1 MNKKKNYTVSELIEK
16 LNEYPSDATVHLDFK
31 LECLVLKKDYKTIL
45 DKIELGDWVYDKYCF
60 MSDEKIYGQQPSL
73 ISDRFRYV
81 SVAEHGRRRPAY
93 ILDYLTMRDYTDVKE
108 LEPLLNHLWNKQR
121 FDDMLRNELIT
132 INSDKYQFGKER
144 KQHLKRT
151 AHG

>member
-1 MNKKKNYTVSELIEK
+1 MKKRNYTVSELIEK
-16 LNEYPSDATVHLDFK
+16 LNEYPSDATVHLDFN

-45 DKIELGDWVYDKYCF
+45 DKIELGDWVYDKYRF
-60 MSDEKIYGQQPSL
+60 MSDEKIYGQQSS

-93 ILDYLTMRDYTDVKE
+93 ILDYLTMKDYTDVKD
-108 LEPLLNHLWNKQR
+108 LEPLLNHLWNKHR
-121 FDDMLRNELIT
+121 FDDMLRHELIN
-132 INSDKYQFGKER
+132 INANKYNVGKEM

>member
-16 LNEYPSDATVHLDFK
+16 LNEYPSDATVHLDFN

-45 DKIELGDWVYDKYCF
+45 DKIELEDWVYDKYCF

-73 ISDRFRYV
+73 INDRFRYV

-132 INSDKYQFGKER
+132 INSDKYQFGKEM